1 MMHLHET
8 ADKTEWKW
16 FNRIFCYF
24 AIIVDGF
31 YVMDDVWVHLW
42 LLLSTV
48 HPCKQCNVVRVKQ
61 GQAMKSIL
69 FSLFIGF

>member
-8 ADKTEWKW
+8 VDKTKW
-16 FNRIFCYF
+16 NWVNRFF

-31 YVMDDVWVHLW
+31 YVMDNVWVHLW

-69 FSLFIGF
+69 FSLFIGL